1 MGFVEAELPD
11 QAPAE
16 ASNTPRKEIF
26 TSESSPWF
34 RRNSFLS
41 QSMIDNENS
50 SVYDSYSFFPGTSS
64 YSIISLKECQGFLF
78 NQDLFATPYQQLRSV
93 AREKRIRALSFSQRP
108 TSKSRSNSSST
119 SCSSSPAPVKQ
130 RRHTSYNPRPQFN
143 FAGFR
148 GGSAVDDDLMD
159 IDEFPE
165 ALQRS
170 VVVDEYEEAVL
181 GESDGL
187 EGNDDA
193 EDDDDDD
200 DQNSEEDTSSYG
212 FMSGHYNVRV
222 TDIIVNEEDTSFLP
236 TEE

>member
-1 MGFVEAELPD
+1 
-11 QAPAE
+11 
-16 ASNTPRKEIF
+16 
-26 TSESSPWF
+26 
-34 RRNSFLS
+34 
-41 QSMIDNENS
+41 
-50 SVYDSYSFFPGTSS
+50 
-64 YSIISLKECQGFLF
+64 
-78 NQDLFATPYQQLRSV
+78 
-93 AREKRIRALSFSQRP
+93 
-108 TSKSRSNSSST
+108 
-119 SCSSSPAPVKQ
+119 
-130 RRHTSYNPRPQFN
+130 
-143 FAGFR
+143 
-148 GGSAVDDDLMD
+148 VDDDLMD

-200 DQNSEEDTSSYG
+200 DDQNSEEDTSSYG